1 MIPALSRVL
10 AVLVLA
16 ASLAACGF
24 QLRGAGDWPAQL
36 DPVEIRGLQPRDSLY
51 QELARGLRA
60 SGVEVVDSRPEER
73 GVTLEIRSVDD
84 SRRALSVSDQ
94 ARVSE
99 YELVRRV
106 QVRLH
111 PADGEAVDLEP
122 LRASRTYVYDETAV
136 LSRSEREEDLR
147 DTMNRDLVA
156 LLRRQVEALERP
168 ADGD

>member
-1 MIPALSRVL
+1 MTRFLPRLLV
-10 AVLVLA
+10 VLVLT

-24 QLRGAGDWPAQL
+24 QLRGTGGWPAEL

-60 SGVEVVDSRPEER
+60 SGIEIVDERPEER
-73 GVTLEIRSVDD
+73 GATLEIRSVDD

-99 YELVRRV
+99 YELTRSMR
-106 QVRLH
+106 VRLR
-111 PADGEAVDLEP
+111 PADGEATDLDT

-147 DTMNRDLVA
+147 ATMNRDLVA
-156 LLRRQVEALERP
+156 LLQRRVRALTGGGE
-168 ADGD
+168 D

>member
-1 MIPALSRVL
+1 MTRFLPRLLV
-10 AVLVLA
+10 VLVLT

-24 QLRGAGDWPAQL
+24 QLRGTGGWPSEL

-60 SGVEVVDSRPEER
+60 SGVEIVERRPDDR
-73 GVTLEIRSVDD
+73 GVTLEIASVND

-99 YELVRRV
+99 YELTRSMR
-106 QVRLH
+106 VRLR
-111 PADGEAVDLEP
+111 PADGEATDLDT

-147 DTMNRDLVA
+147 ATMNRDLVA
-156 LLRRQVEALERP
+156 LLQRRVRALTGGGE
-168 ADGD
+168 D